1 MIKMILGGL
10 TVVLL
15 LASAAMWMLRSGSGR
30 LIEGSIAP
38 GFELQDQNG
47 NTHRLS
53 DYAGRWLVLYFYP
66 RDNTPIC
73 TREACH
79 FRDNFGAMDNLDAA
93 LVGVSLDSNQ
103 SHAEFSSKHQLPF
116 PLLSDPDG
124 QTAAAYDSLLN
135 LILMR
140 VAKRHTFIIA
150 PDGRIAARFDQVDA
164 ATHVQEV
171 VQVLQ
176 ALQRGAIAN
185 TGASPRT

>member
-1 MIKMILGGL
+1 MIKMLLGGL
-10 TVVLL
+10 AVVLL

-47 NTHRLS
+47 ETHRLS
-53 DYAGRWLVLYFYP
+53 DYAGRWLVLFFYP
-66 RDNTPIC
+66 RDNTLIC

-79 FRDNFGAMDNLDAA
+79 FRDNFGAMGDLDAA
-93 LVGVSLDSNQ
+93 LVGISLDSNQ

-124 QTAAAYDSLLN
+124 HTAAAYDSLLN
-135 LILMR
+135 LAVTR

-150 PDGRIAARFDQVDA
+150 PDGRVAARFSQVDA
-164 ATHVQEV
+164 ATHAQEV
-171 VQVLQ
+171 VRVLQ
-176 ALQRGAIAN
+176 SLQHGVAAR
-185 TGASPRT
+185 TGASPGP